1 MVAHT
6 QISTNPMIILKI
18 SVNTNPQKETEF
30 LQALK
35 TAFNKASHFNV
46 TNSSFSRDVYEN
58 FQFHIELS
66 WNKEIE
72 LKNYMSSDQ
81 YQYLVGALTVLGDI
95 IEQKIISADKIDKVN

>member
-1 MVAHT
+1 
-6 QISTNPMIILKI
+6 MIILKI

-35 TAFNKASHFNV
+35 TAFNKASHFNIA
-46 TNSSFSRDVYEN
+46 NSSFSRDVYEN

-95 IEQKIISADKIDKVN
+95 TEQKIISADKIDKVN

>member
-1 MVAHT
+1 
-6 QISTNPMIILKI
+6 MIILKI

-35 TAFNKASHFNV
+35 TAFDKASHFNV
-46 TNSSFSRDVYEN
+46 VNSSFSRDVYEN

-72 LKNYMSSDQ
+72 LQNYMSSDQ

-95 IEQKIISADKIDKVN
+95 TEQKIISADKIDKVN